1 MTDLPSVLLTL
12 QGNLSK
18 PLSPQVKSE
27 KTRSSAGRCV
37 IKTIRTVGLWRN
49 KASQTGAE
57 RSVFSFV
64 RGLFKQPLPPFCDWS
79 KPLLYVAKCLCCC
92 TQLGRCHG
100 FWKSPA
106 DFRICFSLRTSQ
118 LFIGLV
124 WRRRSV
130 FWNCLNFV
138 PLTTIKSV
146 TFGGN
151 CVKKWVV
158 FDVVRTLKITFY
170 IPDVCFVRNLI
181 LLW

>member
-18 PLSPQVKSE
+18 SLSPQVKSE

-37 IKTIRTVGLWRN
+37 IKTTRTVGLWRN

-64 RGLFKQPLPPFCDWS
+64 GGLFKQPLPPFCDWS

-130 FWNCLNFV
+130 FWILPKFCTPYNNQISNFWWELCKKMSCIWCCKNSQDYFLHSWCL
-138 PLTTIKSV
+138 LCS
-146 TFGGN
+146 
-151 CVKKWVV
+151 
-158 FDVVRTLKITFY
+158 
-170 IPDVCFVRNLI
+170 
-181 LLW
+181 